1 MAPMPG
7 RRDLMVDP
15 LLSDLTRPGIG
26 APPKVAGSDR
36 RIRPRRLHGGAIR
49 SSVLNRLTSQRT
61 KKHKQAYSCAGIP
74 GAVDPNCSTM
84 ADSSCFCGTIVELP
98 KFCHFF

>member
-1 MAPMPG
+1 MPG
-7 RRDLMVDP
+7 QRDLMVDP

-61 KKHKQAYSCAGIP
+61 KTHKQAYSCAGIP